1 MKNLNISEKILKIVK
16 KILPFIFFLNFDLG
30 LSILYAGE
38 NNGTIGSQWAGDGN
52 ACALVCLSNNETYTN
67 NGNIYGWRGVVNL
80 RNRSGTTFTNSAGA
94 NVQFSGT
101 GGWMPGGTNAE
112 TGTSTLNNTLNNYG
126 TLGRSDAGNR
136 PVHTESTGNNTVI
149 NYSTGIIQSNN
160 IAVSLWS
167 NRGEDVFTNSGT
179 VTGGNYGFEAS
190 FKDRGQA
197 GTLATLSLEFTNNS
211 GGTITGTNQNGAHIA
226 APAVPTFIN
235 GGTITGG
242 VDGVWFHSGTTV
254 TTFTNTGTING
265 GTIDIDNDGTITT
278 MNNDQGG
285 DDVLT
290 FDGKVPT
297 NYNVTLNSTSDYGKI
312 DFSNETGSL
321 TFGINSSSTLA
332 ANTYSTVLKNIA
344 AGNISNEATWTNYDS
359 TYKWRLVANGD
370 DWDLEVAN
378 RRTGYTTRITNTKL
392 SEITTVLESLN
403 TRGSRSTL
411 TTNLDA
417 LSDTALEKAV
427 RQIKGVTL
435 QKSIGQSVKS
445 NNNFRRAMSNA
456 TSTGNNT
463 NLVRN
468 NFADLT
474 TADYLNFS
482 GFSQNNFNMIDQN
495 NFTFKD
501 LATIYKNK
509 NLLSFGSGGNQMFL
523 RTFGGATDQDKV
535 GNDIGYSSLTAG
547 FVFGS
552 QSFLNPDLQAGWGLG
567 FSSKGLDY
575 DEGYGLNNTHS
586 LHANFFAEKNYGAYK
601 TNLSFG
607 TFLSQSNSTRNI
619 TEGATQTLKSTSYD
633 LGFDIKMDLTKT
645 FKVLGWEISPLAS
658 FSSSYVIQDDINES
672 GGDLALDIK
681 TDNLLQI
688 KPEIGFSFDRNLS
701 SESLASKKLSFSFFG
716 SKEEKLDGSD
726 SRATI
731 RDTGDGYALIDNNK
745 ADKFLTSGLSYI
757 STNEIK
763 NSLLNF
769 GAFFT
774 QNEQGN
780 MDSGLLTFNYQKK
793 F

>member
-1 MKNLNISEKILKIVK
+1 MINMKFFNYLFK
-16 KILPFIFFLNFDLG
+16 KLIIFIFLLSSIELVPTTLNAGACWSGTLTSTFTTTVACGVDNQKS
-30 LSILYAGE
+30 SIGNGANLTINHNITNNVGGGTGRNGDTLDIRGGGTITINNNATIYSKSQFGINLESAGVTI
-38 NNGTIGSQWAGDGN
+38 NNGVNGVIDSDGFRAIQYGGGASSGTIDNLGTIGTSATPVGILSQGASLTLNNSQGGDNGLQFTGNLPDNYNIIINSTTDYGKLISYSDNWYQITGTMNVDIDSRSSVSAGTYQDVFS
-52 ACALVCLSNNETYTN
+52 ARISTARDFASSNFDSLT
-67 NGNIYGWRGVVNL
+67 
-80 RNRSGTTFTNSAGA
+80 GTFGTLNWELTSRTVSDIVYWDITFTNSR
-94 NVQFSGT
+94 
-101 GGWMPGGTNAE
+101 
-112 TGTSTLNNTLNNYG
+112 TSYTS
-126 TLGRSDAGNR
+126 R
-136 PVHTESTGNNTVI
+136 
-149 NYSTGIIQSNN
+149 
-160 IAVSLWS
+160 
-167 NRGEDVFTNSGT
+167 
-179 VTGGNYGFEAS
+179 
-190 FKDRGQA
+190 
-197 GTLATLSLEFTNNS
+197 
-211 GGTITGTNQNGAHIA
+211 
-226 APAVPTFIN
+226 
-235 GGTITGG
+235 
-242 VDGVWFHSGTTV
+242 V
-254 TTFTNTGTING
+254 TT
-265 GTIDIDNDGTITT
+265 
-278 MNNDQGG
+278 
-285 DDVLT
+285 
-290 FDGKVPT
+290 
-297 NYNVTLNSTSDYGKI
+297 
-312 DFSNETGSL
+312 
-321 TFGINSSSTLA
+321 SSLA
-332 ANTYSTVLKNIA
+332 AA
-344 AGNISNEATWTNYDS
+344 A
-359 TYKWRLVANGD
+359 K
-370 DWDLEVAN
+370 
-378 RRTGYTTRITNTKL
+378 
-392 SEITTVLESLN
+392 VLESIN

-417 LSDTALEKAV
+417 LSDAALEKAV
-427 RQIKGVTL
+427 RQIKGATL
-435 QKSIGQSVKS
+435 QKSIGQSVRS

-456 TSTGNNT
+456 ISTGNNT

-482 GFSQNNFNMIDQN
+482 DFNQNNFNMIDQN

-535 GNDIGYSSLTAG
+535 GNDIGHSSLTAG

-567 FSSKGLDY
+567 FSTMGLDY

-586 LHANFFAEKNYGAYK
+586 LHANFFADKNYGAYK

-607 TFLSQSNSTRNI
+607 TFLSQTNSTRNI
-619 TEGATQTLKSTSYD
+619 TEGAAQTLKSTSYD

-645 FKVLGWEISPLAS
+645 FKVLGWQISPLAS
-658 FSSSYVIQDDINES
+658 ISSSYVIQDDINES

-701 SESLASKKLSFSFFG
+701 STSLASKKLSFSFFG

-745 ADKFLTSGLSYI
+745 SDKFLTSGLSYI
-757 STNEIK
+757 STNEVK

-780 MDSGLLTFNYQKK
+780 MDSGLLSFNYQKK